1 MRAPLRY
8 CPARASSTKSSK
20 ARAGS
25 PDLDGRPV
33 DEGTPLT
40 FIASSPLI
48 GAMRRVGLPMT
59 KAGALRAM
67 FEPGDPTFPL
77 DVEVIGR
84 IPEGLPDPLPTS
96 IETLFDLRKK
106 RKKK

>member
-1 MRAPLRY
+1 
-8 CPARASSTKSSK
+8 
-20 ARAGS
+20 
-25 PDLDGRPV
+25 
-33 DEGTPLT
+33 
-40 FIASSPLI
+40 
-48 GAMRRVGLPMT
+48 MRRVGLPMT

-96 IETLFDLRKK
+96 IESLFDLRKK

>member
-1 MRAPLRY
+1 
-8 CPARASSTKSSK
+8 
-20 ARAGS
+20 
-25 PDLDGRPV
+25 
-33 DEGTPLT
+33 
-40 FIASSPLI
+40 
-48 GAMRRVGLPMT
+48 MT

-67 FEPGDPTFPL
+67 FAPGDPTFPL